1 MKDINYYISQSVRT
15 DLTQEA
21 YLEAAKRASR
31 LIRLQHAVTGLH
43 TEAAE
48 LSDAIK
54 KHVYYNK
61 EIDAVNIKE
70 EIGDVFWYAW
80 LALDELARLYGFE
93 PEEVLETNLNKLR
106 ARYPEKFTE
115 DAAVNRDLETERVIL
130 ESGSSS

>member
-15 DLTQEA
+15 DLTQDA
-21 YLEAAKRASR
+21 YLEASKRAAR

-43 TEAAE
+43 TEAGE
-48 LSDAIK
+48 LSDALK
-54 KHVYYNK
+54 KHIYYNK
-61 EIDAVNIKE
+61 EVDAVNIKE

-80 LALDELARLYGFE
+80 LALDELSKLYGFD
-93 PEEVLETNLNKLR
+93 PEDVLETNLIKLR

-115 DAAVNRDLETERVIL
+115 DAAVNRDLAAEREIL